1 MYIIGGSGNHEHWHA
16 PDVIAGQL
24 SNFTCEGCVTYNML
38 KLTRLLHF
46 HQQDRTD
53 LLDYYER
60 ALFNQMLGT
69 QDPDSAHGFNCYYTG
84 LSPGAFKR
92 LPLNYF
98 PYDNPDAY
106 ETVSGRRPAPGTR
119 YPAGHLRRIG
129 CSAGRSPPGNV
140 RK

>member
-1 MYIIGGSGNHEHWHA
+1 MWEETGSQPYHDIAVNFCHIVTGHHMYIIGGSGNHEHWHA

-69 QDPDSAHGFNCYYTG
+69 QDPDSPQGFNCYYTG
-84 LSPGAFKR
+84 LSPERVQAAAAQLFPARQPRR
-92 LPLNYF
+92 LL
-98 PYDNPDAY
+98 
-106 ETVSGRRPAPGTR
+106 
-119 YPAGHLRRIG
+119 H
-129 CSAGRSPPGNV
+129 
-140 RK
+140 